1 MGVYTQLC
9 TPIFN
14 YINMSLINKFEE
26 GGSPRLY
33 KRGNDDIELDNYI
46 RQAESG
52 FDDWLD
58 RIDIKDKYKGAVRS
72 AYQDMINRINTD
84 PESFTARLGGGF
96 TNTVGITNNPDEK
109 GFDAY
114 GIAAKYLG
122 DTLRSMSVY
131 SKPTV
136 KSNKTKYNRHSR
148 LIDSKLQSEILGDN
162 PEYFVRLDPY
172 DKKAGKR
179 GLTNR
184 YNYLT
189 SKLGSYRD
197 TLDNWEFENDED
209 KKYAQDQINNVI
221 SILQDDNPDND
232 YFALGQLGLNNL
244 GAYLYT
250 GDLEAPQTANPQ
262 NGGTPSAGGEGTP
275 GSGGSSLNLDSP
287 ISLVDNSDKPIGEWT
302 KNQLANGMR
311 SFTNDDLL
319 GWLQEYLSNQSDYDV
334 NNNKYMRKLFPR
346 NIPTFNNGQVLQM
359 LLQQML
365 DANMLVKIQDG
376 IYYIPGCDWQGT
388 GYVWDQINRQIVNID
403 LNQIRSQKEGGVL
416 KASDGANF
424 PELKIENPVDPK
436 TVTPTIPGIDSL
448 QPLYDS
454 FVSPAWARLNYGT
467 NPNNLD
473 EEGNARVWGAF
484 DLLPGWQGSRHDRR
498 TQNIGLDPQSPT
510 INGAYQ
516 IQRRYATSG
525 DMTKDVR
532 TAFQDWK
539 KTNPN
544 GTYQD
549 FVNFY
554 NDRVQKARDL
564 SLTKYAKGYNNTE
577 FQDLYDNFN
586 WLYASSAAEYD
597 PSKGHLGSEPGLSNI
612 LGSTMYNRTP
622 LAFNSDEDLADL
634 RLGTFVDDDST
645 QFWINNEGKLE
656 LRQAPAKPT
665 DPEEAKKKSDVIPTD
680 VKFKTPPK
688 DRTGLIN
695 QGLIDLARAGRL
707 AASIYSNNRIA
718 KIVDAQLKPKLHN
731 TYELHSPITG
741 AYSEMQLR
749 NNQAADVMHEASR
762 AISSDASLAAA
773 RMLAGQKQA
782 AELQQQGFLADDK
795 EIARTREEALK
806 RAEDNLRRRSDLAN
820 YNKDAIIDTNYMKAQ
835 LEASRLKKNWDSI
848 DTYLKE
854 QETNLRNKNDERD
867 NFDLQNRQ
875 FIAQQDMQNKIDQI
889 MERFREWQNIKGNE
903 SKTISDWNTFTNGAY
918 EKAIKAIQTDY
929 QVASSQNYGDIK
941 GWNFNLPTNYKPF
954 NINDYNWNP
963 TISRYGGSIRFRT
976 DKLIDKIIKDYEGNS

>member
-52 FDDWLD
+52 FDNWLD

-122 DTLRSMSVY
+122 DTLRSMQVY
-131 SKPTV
+131 NKPVV
-136 KSNKTKYNRHSR
+136 KSDKTKYSRHSR

-184 YNYLT
+184 YNYLA

-197 TLDNWEFENDED
+197 SLYNWEFENDED

-250 GDLEAPQTANPQ
+250 GDLEVPQTTPQ
-262 NGGTPSAGGEGTP
+262 NAGTPSANGEGTP
-275 GSGGSSLNLDSP
+275 SSLNLDSP
-287 ISLVDNSDKPIGEWT
+287 ISLVDNSDKPVGEWS

-346 NIPTFNNGQVLQM
+346 NIPNFNTGQILQM

-365 DANMLVKIQDG
+365 DANMLVKVQDG

-388 GYVWDQINRQIVNID
+388 GYVWDQTNRQIVNID

-416 KASDGANF
+416 KALGGANF
-424 PELKIENPVDPK
+424 PELKIENPPTVD
-436 TVTPTIPGIDSL
+436 VNSL
-448 QPLYDS
+448 YHSESSRKHNMEDYYS

-473 EEGNARVWGAF
+473 EEGNPRVWGAF

-498 TQNIGLDPQSPT
+498 TKNIGLDPQTPN
-510 INGAYQ
+510 INNAYQ

-525 DMTKDVR
+525 DMVKDVR

-564 SLTKYAKGYNNTE
+564 SITKYAKGYNNTE
-577 FQDLYDNFN
+577 FQDLYNNFN
-586 WLYASSAAEYD
+586 WLYASSAAGFD
-597 PSKGHLGSEPGLSNI
+597 PSKGHLGAEPDLSSV
-612 LGSTMYNRTP
+612 LGSTMYSRTP

-634 RLGTFVDDDST
+634 RLGTFVDDDTT

-656 LRQAPAKPT
+656 LRQAPTKPT
-665 DPEEAKKKSDVIPTD
+665 DPEKAKSLSDIFEGD

-718 KIVDAQLKPKLHN
+718 KIVDEQLRPKLHN

-773 RMLAGQKQA
+773 RLLAGQKQA
-782 AELQQQGFLADDK
+782 AELQQQGFLKDDK
-795 EIARTREEALK
+795 EIARTREESLK
-806 RAEDNLRRRSDLAN
+806 RSEYNLKRRSDLAN

-875 FIAQQDMQNKIDQI
+875 FVAQQEMQRKVDQV
-889 MERFREWQNIKGNE
+889 MDRFKAWQKIKGNE
-903 SKTISDWNTFTNGAY
+903 DKTLSDWDTFTNGAY
-918 EKAIKAIQTDY
+918 KKAIKAIQTDY

-941 GWNFNLPTNYKPF
+941 GWNFNLPTDYTPF
-954 NINDYNWNP
+954 DINNYNWNP
-963 TISRYGGSIRFRT
+963 TLSRYGGSIRFRT
-976 DKLIDKIIKDYEGNS
+976 DKLIDKIIKEYESNS